1 MHYSASRGENRS
13 FFTSYVQ
20 RNCRMG
26 GDVCSPILR
35 CSASASNEAIFN
47 SLDIA
52 GTSMATARR
61 LKHHVLISLW
71 SWHYRAGKHALT
83 ERHNKQTISLP
94 RSLRCAIDVRVVIT
108 T

>member
-1 MHYSASRGENRS
+1 
-13 FFTSYVQ
+13 
-20 RNCRMG
+20 
-26 GDVCSPILR
+26 
-35 CSASASNEAIFN
+35 
-47 SLDIA
+47 
-52 GTSMATARR
+52 MATARR